1 MEDISQWPLEKRETY
16 LKKVFEEKMGKTL
29 NLENPKSFSEM
40 IQWIKLYYCNPQISR
55 CVDKVLFKDFIKE
68 RLGEGYTAKTYKVW
82 EKAEEVNLRD
92 IPEQC
97 VVKSNCSSD
106 GRNIL
111 LVPDKSKIDFEKV
124 EREIKGN
131 WFDRL
136 KLHTNSFAS
145 YYYGVQPKVYVE
157 EYLKEAE
164 DSPDDYD
171 VFCFHGEPK
180 FIYVKTAHFDNGIN
194 RDVYPVSFYTT
205 EWNFMEAKYKDFPS
219 RADLE
224 RPPHLDEMLEISR
237 MLSKGFPFVRVDFF
251 ENSRKLHVA
260 EFSFA
265 PWAGLRVYEPE
276 ALDYEMGKWLD
287 IVHTAEAE
295 YVKKVREGYSELF

>member
-1 MEDISQWPLEKRETY
+1 MGRIMEDVSGWTLEKREEF
-16 LKKVFEEKMGKTL
+16 LKEVFEKRMGK
-29 NLENPKSFSEM
+29 NLDFNNPESFSEM
-40 IQWIKLYYCNPQISR
+40 IQWIKLYYHDPAMSQ
-55 CVDKVLFKDFIKE
+55 CVDKVLFKEFVRAK
-68 RLGEGYTAKTYKVW
+68 LGEGHTAKIYEIW
-82 EKAEEVNLRD
+82 ETEEEVKLRD

-106 GRNIL
+106 GNNIL
-111 LVPDKSKIDFEKV
+111 FPDKSKIDFDKV
-124 EREIKGN
+124 EKDIKEN

-136 KLHTNSFAS
+136 KLHTNSFAN
-145 YYYGVQPKVYVE
+145 YYYDVQPKVYVE

-194 RDVYPVSFYTT
+194 MEGYPVSFYDID
-205 EWNFMEAKYKDFPS
+205 WKYMDAKYKDFLS

-224 RPPHLDEMLEISR
+224 RPPHLGEMLEISR
-237 MLSKGFPFVRVDFF
+237 KLSKGFPFVRVDFF
-251 ENSRKLHVA
+251 ENSRKLYVA

-265 PWAGLRVYEPE
+265 PWAGLRPYEPE

-287 IVHTAEAE
+287 IVHTANPE
-295 YVKKVREGYSELF
+295 YVKKN

>member
-1 MEDISQWPLEKRETY
+1 MGRIMEDISRWSLEEREEF
-16 LKKVFEEKMGKTL
+16 LKKVFEKKMGRTL
-29 NLENPKSFSEM
+29 DLENPKSFSEM
-40 IQWIKLYYCNPQISR
+40 IQWTKLYYRDPIMSQ
-55 CVDKVLFKDFIKE
+55 CVDKILFKEFIREK
-68 RLGEGYTAKTYKVW
+68 LGEGYTAKTYEIW
-82 EKAEEVNLRD
+82 ETEGEVNLRD

-106 GRNIL
+106 GNNIL
-111 LVPDKSKIDFEKV
+111 LVPDKSKVDLDKAEK
-124 EREIKGN
+124 EIKEN

-157 EYLKEAE
+157 EYLKEAAGE
-164 DSPDDYD
+164 ADDYD

-194 RDVYPVSFYTT
+194 RVGYPVSFYTID
-205 EWNFMEAKYKDFPS
+205 WKYIDARYRDFPS

-224 RPPHLDEMLEISR
+224 KPPHLSEMLEISR
-237 MLSKGFPFVRVDFF
+237 KLSKGFPFVRVDFF
-251 ENSRKLHVA
+251 ENSRKLYVA

-265 PWAGLRVYEPE
+265 PWAGLSPFEPE
-276 ALDYEMGKWLD
+276 SLDYEMGKWLD
-287 IVHTAEAE
+287 IVHTAKLE
-295 YVKKVREGYSELF
+295 YVKKG